1 MNIDSVESDM
11 VGEHISCRLRTR
23 SDGDQSIAAD
33 SRGGED
39 LNSRELI
46 VMAPLVAERAAIV
59 LGETIFGSAGA

>member
-46 VMAPLVAERAAIV
+46 VM
-59 LGETIFGSAGA
+59 GAVGG